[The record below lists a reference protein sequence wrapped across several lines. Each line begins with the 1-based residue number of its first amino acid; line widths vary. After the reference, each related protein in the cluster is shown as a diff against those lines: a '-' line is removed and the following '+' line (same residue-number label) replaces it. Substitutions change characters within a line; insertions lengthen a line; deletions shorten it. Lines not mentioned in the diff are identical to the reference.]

1 LVSTIRQSASM
12 SRAERVRQL
21 LPAAS
26 RFGDIRWLEETG
38 STNTVVVTAARAGAA
53 EGLVV
58 VADHQTAG
66 RGRLDRR
73 WEAPPGSALLCSI
86 LLRPVDLPVSR
97 RHLVSAAVGLAARE
111 ACAAVGAPFP
121 DLKWPND
128 LLAAGSGAKLAGI
141 LAEAVDDAVVVGLG
155 CNVATAPPG
164 ATGLEEVAGGPVSR
178 EELLAELLGALD
190 GRLDHWD
197 LVAAEYRTTCAT
209 VGRRVRIEMA
219 SGISEGDAVA
229 VDDDGALVVR
239 FPDGVRPVHAG
250 DVVHVRPGG
259 GATIWSGD

>member
-1 LVSTIRQSASM
+1 M

-26 RFGDIRWLEETG
+26 RFGGIRWLEETG
-38 STNTVVVTAARAGAA
+38 STNTEAVVAARSGAA

-86 LLRPVDLPVSR
+86 LLRPVDLPASR
-97 RHLVSAAVGLAARE
+97 RHLVTAAVGLAARE

-128 LLAAGSGAKLAGI
+128 LLAAASGAKLAGI
-141 LAEAVDDAVVVGLG
+141 LAEAVGDAVVVGLG
-155 CNVATAPPG
+155 CNVSAAPPG
-164 ATGLEEVAGGPVSR
+164 AACLEDLLGAPVAR
-178 EELLAELLGALD
+178 EELLAALLAGLD
-190 GRLDHWD
+190 RRLDRWAD
-197 LVAAEYRTTCAT
+197 VAVEYRATCAT
-209 VGRRVRIEMA
+209 QGRRVRIETV
-219 SGISEGDAVA
+219 SGSSEGEAVA
-229 VDDDGALVVR
+229 IDDDGALVVR
-239 FPDGVRPVHAG
+239 FAEGVRAVHVG

-259 GATIWSGD
+259 GATTWAGEGAAPPEAE

>member
-1 LVSTIRQSASM
+1 M

-21 LPAAS
+21 LPATT
-26 RFGDIRWLEETG
+26 RFGDVRWSEEVG
-38 STNTVVVTAARAGAA
+38 STNTEVVSAARAGAA

-58 VADHQTAG
+58 VADHQRAG

-86 LLRPVDLPVSR
+86 LLRPLDLAPAD
-97 RHLVSAAVGLAARE
+97 RHLVTAAVGLAARE

-155 CNVATAPPG
+155 CNVTSAPPG
-164 ATGLEEVAGGPVSR
+164 AAWLEGLAGTVVAR
-178 EELLAELLGALD
+178 EELLADLLVGLD
-190 GRLDHWD
+190 RRLGRWD
-197 LVAAEYRTTCAT
+197 DVAAEYRATCAT
-209 VGRRVRIEMA
+209 VGRRVRVETA
-219 SGISEGDAVA
+219 SGAAEGEALA
-229 VDDDGALVVR
+229 VDASGALVVR
-239 FPDGVRPVHAG
+239 FADGIRAVRAG

-259 GATIWSGD
+259 GAPTWAGAADPGA